1 VLSGSVADVFTQ
13 SELLQGLGLEL
24 PIVAQVVEGFRRRG
38 WPISMTITDAAV
50 LVEVLVM
57 ILGVVKDEQF

>member
-13 SELLQGLGLEL
+13 SELLQDLGLEL
-24 PIVAQVVEGFRRRG
+24 PIVAQVVEGFRTRG

-50 LVEVLVM
+50 LVEVLVK
-57 ILGVVKDEQF
+57 ILGVVKDG